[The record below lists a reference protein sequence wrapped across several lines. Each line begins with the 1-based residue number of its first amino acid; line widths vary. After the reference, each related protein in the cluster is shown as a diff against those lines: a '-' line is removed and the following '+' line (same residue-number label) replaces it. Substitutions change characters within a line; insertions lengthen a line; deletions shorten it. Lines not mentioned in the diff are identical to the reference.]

1 MSSEGMGSAA
11 SAVAGETP
19 GTDLRLP
26 TTGLKFSI
34 NQLRALNSYVDALYE
49 DDQKGKYIE
58 YE

>member
-1 MSSEGMGSAA
+1 MGSAA